1 MPPRARSV
9 TQAPHAASPVPPWG
23 LQRRGLLAGLG
34 ASGALGLL
42 GGGGGASKVALA
54 QASTVA
60 TCRGV
65 GAAAAREDG
74 WAVAAPGE
82 VGLDG
87 QRLCVMAERLEG
99 APGDNVHAVLVVRRG
114 RLAFERYFAGEDQR
128 WGRPLG
134 RIGFGPDTLHDLRSA
149 TKTVVALL
157 VGIAVGQGKLEG
169 VDEPVTR
176 FFPDYADLRGP
187 ERDRIRLRHLLTMTA
202 GLGWDEITPYTDPA
216 NSERRMSA
224 APDPYRYA
232 LEQPVV
238 APPGE
243 RFTYSGGS
251 TALLAAVVQK
261 ATGRPL
267 DAFAREALLEPLGV
281 SEADWIRY
289 PSGQGDAVAAS
300 GLRLRPRDMAKI
312 GQLFLSG
319 GVWNGRRVVPS
330 AWLEAAVSPQIS
342 AASPGAFYG
351 YQTWLGRSLVA
362 GREVRWAMA
371 AGLGGQRIFVV
382 PEAELVLV
390 TTAGLYANGRQG
402 PVILEVLNRY
412 VLPAV
417 A

>member
-1 MPPRARSV
+1 MPSRARSV
-9 TQAPHAASPVPPWG
+9 TQASHARPLAPRAS
-23 LQRRGLLAGLG
+23 LQRRRLLAGVG
-34 ASGALGLL
+34 ACGALGLL
-42 GGGGGASKVALA
+42 GGGGAGHLARA
-54 QASTVA
+54 QAACGDGGVPEA
-60 TCRGV
+60 RG
-65 GAAAAREDG
+65 DG
-74 WAVAAPGE
+74 WAVVAPGE

-87 QRLCVMAERLEG
+87 QRLCALAERLEG
-99 APGDNVHAVLVVRRG
+99 APGDNVHAVLVARRG

-134 RIGFGPDTLHDLRSA
+134 RIGFGPDTLHDLRSV

-157 VGIAVGQGKLEG
+157 VGIAVARGNLEG

-176 FFPDYADLRGP
+176 FFPEYADLRGP
-187 ERDRIRLRHLLTMTA
+187 ERDRIRLRHLLTMSA
-202 GLGWDEITPYTDPA
+202 GLAWDEIIPYSDPA
-216 NSERRMSA
+216 NSERQMSA

-243 RFTYSGGS
+243 RYLYSGGS

-261 ATGRPL
+261 ATGRKL

-289 PSGQGDAVAAS
+289 PSGQGDVVAAS

-319 GVWNGRRVVPS
+319 GLWNGSRVVSS
-330 AWLEAAVSPQIS
+330 AWLDAAVSSQIS

-351 YQTWLGRSLVA
+351 YQSWLGRSLVA
-362 GREVRWAMA
+362 GREVRWAA
-371 AGLGGQRIFVV
+371 AVGLGGQRIFVV
-382 PEAELVLV
+382 QEAELVVV
-390 TTAGLYANGRQG
+390 TTAGLYASGRQG
-402 PVILEVLNRY
+402 PVTLEVLNRY